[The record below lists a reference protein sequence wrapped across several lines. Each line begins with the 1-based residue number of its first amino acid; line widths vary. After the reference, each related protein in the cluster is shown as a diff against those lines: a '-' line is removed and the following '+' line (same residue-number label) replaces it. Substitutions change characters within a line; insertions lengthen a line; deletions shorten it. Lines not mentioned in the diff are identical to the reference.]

1 MSMSFLYAN
10 QFDGSKAVDG
20 KYEPVGVHE
29 QTSIAI
35 TRKEPNPWIMVDL
48 GKAYCISAVK
58 TWNRYKA
65 SQGITNLI
73 TAKSIN

>member
-1 MSMSFLYAN
+1 MSMSSLYAD
-10 QFDGSKAVDG
+10 QFGGSKAVDG

-35 TRKEPNPWIMVDL
+35 TKKELNPWIMVDL

-65 SQGITNLI
+65 SEGITYLMLLRQ
-73 TAKSIN
+73 